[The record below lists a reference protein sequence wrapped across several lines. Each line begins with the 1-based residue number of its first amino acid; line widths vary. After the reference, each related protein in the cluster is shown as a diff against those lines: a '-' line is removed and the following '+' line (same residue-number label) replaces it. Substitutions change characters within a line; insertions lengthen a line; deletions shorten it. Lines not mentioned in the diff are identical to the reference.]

1 LATKGRKGTWNFFF
15 VFGTKAREIRKVLAK
30 YIEKCLLT
38 HAHENLLLLRHM
50 WHSGAFATSKLTSQ
64 GT

>member
-1 LATKGRKGTWNFFF
+1 MEFFF